1 VTASVKRIGYAA
13 AGWKKGIDLRMNS
26 KKIPMLSKSKYLAGL
41 QCLLRLWHQCYN
53 PDLAPPV
60 PPAKQALFDT
70 GHEVGLLATRLYSE
84 GVLVEIDPRRHE
96 QAVTKTLRA
105 MEDPAVKAIFEASF
119 SCDGVRVKVDI
130 LERLGNGKWSLT
142 EVKSSTGVKNEYLP
156 DVGVQYHVLR
166 GADLEIERVTLL
178 QLNNQYVYDGN
189 QLDLKQLFTAS
200 DLTREAITGQAE
212 VEERLEGFKEML
224 GRHHPPEIAPSR
236 HCFNP
241 YECEFFGHCR
251 LVLPEHWVVE
261 LVGISRNKIEE
272 LASMGVRD
280 IHDVPESFPLTEIQ
294 ERIRRCVRFNEEY
307 VSSQLEAELLAFE
320 HPVHFLDFETLG
332 LALPRYAGTRP
343 YQSVPFQWSDHVL
356 QEDGRIEHREYLC
369 EEDKEPRGEFAE
381 TLLAALGQRGS
392 IVTYTT
398 YEEGIIKG
406 LAEGLPQYREPL
418 LETLGRVKDLHAIIR
433 KHYYHPAFHGSF
445 SLKSLVPA
453 LLPEMAYENL
463 AIQEGQQAG
472 LEYLRMIDPATSK
485 EEKER
490 IKAALL
496 AYCGQDTLV
505 MIKIR
510 ESLLKRFC
518 S

>member
-1 VTASVKRIGYAA
+1 
-13 AGWKKGIDLRMNS
+13 
-26 KKIPMLSKSKYLAGL
+26 
-41 QCLLRLWHQCYN
+41 
-53 PDLAPPV
+53 
-60 PPAKQALFDT
+60 
-70 GHEVGLLATRLYSE
+70 
-84 GVLVEIDPRRHE
+84 
-96 QAVTKTLRA
+96 LRA
-105 MEDPAVKAIFEASF
+105 MEDPMVKAIFEASF

-130 LERLGNGKWSLT
+130 LERLGNGKWNLT
-142 EVKSSTGVKNEYLP
+142 EVKSSTGVKDEYLP
-156 DVGVQYHVLR
+156 DVGVQYNVLK
-166 GADLEIERVTLL
+166 GVGVDIKRVTLL
-178 QLNNQYVYDGN
+178 HLNNQYVYDGN
-189 QLDLKQLFTAS
+189 ALNLEQLFTAS
-200 DLTREAITGQAE
+200 DLTRETLACQWE
-212 VEERLEGFKEML
+212 VERKLQKFKDCL
-224 GRHHPPEIAPSR
+224 ASPQPPEIAPSR

-463 AIQEGQQAG
+463 AIQEGQAGG
-472 LEYLRMIDPATSK
+472 LEYLRI
-485 EEKER
+485 
-490 IKAALL
+490 L
-496 AYCGQDTLV
+496 
-505 MIKIR
+505 IR
-510 ESLLKRFC
+510 G
-518 S
+518 